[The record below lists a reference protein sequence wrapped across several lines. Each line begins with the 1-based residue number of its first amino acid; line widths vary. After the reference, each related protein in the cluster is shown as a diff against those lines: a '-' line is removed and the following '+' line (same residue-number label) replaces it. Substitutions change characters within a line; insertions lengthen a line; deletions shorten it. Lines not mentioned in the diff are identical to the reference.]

1 MTKVKNIVMLGFGD
15 MGKGIAQV
23 CLMAGYSVVAVDIN
37 DELIQKGLDY
47 NKTGFEKLE
56 SKGIKA
62 SSLNINDYL
71 WTIGGKV
78 KTPFHLTRTTSY

>member
-23 CLMAGYSVVAVDIN
+23 CLMAGYNVVAVDIS

-47 NKTGFEKLE
+47 NKNGFEKLQA
-56 SKGIKA
+56 KGRLPEGASAAELIK
-62 SSLNINDYL
+62 
-71 WTIGGKV
+71 V
-78 KTPFHLTRTTSY
+78 ECE